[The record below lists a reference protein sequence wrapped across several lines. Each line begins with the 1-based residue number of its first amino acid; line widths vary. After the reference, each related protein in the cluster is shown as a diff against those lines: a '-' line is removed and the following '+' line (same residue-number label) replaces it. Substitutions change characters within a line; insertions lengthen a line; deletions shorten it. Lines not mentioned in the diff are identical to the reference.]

1 MYNSDTTNLLS
12 DQGPIGGD
20 VLSMLEGQTMTSY
33 GNSNGNSNSAF
44 NNNNGEANNSIFKTS
59 SHPVALFFHLFF
71 RIAAIVIYMIPFVHS
86 NYVISFVIITMFLA
100 FDFWTVKNIS
110 GRLLVGLRWWN
121 EINEDGTNSWLFE
134 SKDNRVVNKTD
145 SRIFWGALYIA
156 PIIWILFALM
166 SLLSLSFKWF
176 LVDIVALSFNIANLL
191 GYYKCEKDAKQKLGG
206 FLGNKSMFQG
216 MIGNVISNRIGGLFG
231 HN

>member
-1 MYNSDTTNLLS
+1 LS
-12 DQGPIGGD
+12 DQGPIGGV